1 MALQA
6 ETSGSADAPKPDS
19 TAEEQLPASN
29 ACENLPSTGLLPGDA
44 PSGGQQV
51 VSKLLISN
59 AAAGSVIGKGG
70 MYAMTAGTSERV
82 LLLSGSLH
90 SVLTAVFL
98 MLEKLPRDTVMPIGG
113 RPGGKVKEDQV
124 KMAVSRKLCGAVIG
138 QKGQTIRDF
147 MQDSGA
153 TIRVQPLSELTP
165 SDSERLITVT
175 GSRDKVLRAVALILN
190 TLSADEKFPA
200 YMDLTLQLAATQG
213 LIPAVRSGKSALGNA
228 KAQLLMALMDE
239 DVGAILGK
247 KGQTLAQIQ
256 QNAKVTIKI
265 SDRNKM
271 DPHTHEREVTIT
283 GTYAAIQLACAMI
296 SEKLSQNK
304 PRMAPG
310 SSDSMHEEE
319 LDPENGSYM

>member
-1 MALQA
+1 
-6 ETSGSADAPKPDS
+6 
-19 TAEEQLPASN
+19 
-29 ACENLPSTGLLPGDA
+29 
-44 PSGGQQV
+44 
-51 VSKLLISN
+51 
-59 AAAGSVIGKGG
+59 
-70 MYAMTAGTSERV
+70 V

-90 SVLTAVFL
+90 SVLTSVFL
-98 MLEKLPRDTVMPIGG
+98 MLEKLPKDVAMPIGRAG
-113 RPGGKVKEDQV
+113 VKSKDDQV

-138 QKGQTIRDF
+138 QKGATIRDF
-147 MQDSGA
+147 MADSGA

-165 SDSERLITVT
+165 SDSERLITVA

-213 LIPAVRSGKSALGNA
+213 LIPAVRASSGRSALATA

-247 KGQTLAQIQ
+247 KGQTLTQIQ

-271 DPHTHEREVTIT
+271 DPHTHEREVT
-283 GTYAAIQLACAMI
+283 
-296 SEKLSQNK
+296 SQ
-304 PRMAPG
+304 APTRP
-310 SSDSMHEEE
+310 SSWRA
-319 LDPENGSYM
+319 P